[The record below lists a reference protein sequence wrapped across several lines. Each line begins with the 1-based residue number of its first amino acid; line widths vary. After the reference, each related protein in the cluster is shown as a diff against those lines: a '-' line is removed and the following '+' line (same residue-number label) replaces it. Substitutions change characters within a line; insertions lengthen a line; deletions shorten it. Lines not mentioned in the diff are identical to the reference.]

1 MSHFRLSFALVI
13 STIFL
18 ISLFNSLNARIVD
31 TIENEK
37 VVEIYSNIELTC
49 KYSSNEV
56 NWRKLNGVKINNILT
71 PSNPS

>member
-1 MSHFRLSFALVI
+1 MKLAFTVVFLLLSLKE
-13 STIFL
+13 
-18 ISLFNSLNARIVD
+18 LNTRIID
-31 TIENEK
+31 KIENEK
-37 VVEIYSNIELTC
+37 VVGIYSNVELTC